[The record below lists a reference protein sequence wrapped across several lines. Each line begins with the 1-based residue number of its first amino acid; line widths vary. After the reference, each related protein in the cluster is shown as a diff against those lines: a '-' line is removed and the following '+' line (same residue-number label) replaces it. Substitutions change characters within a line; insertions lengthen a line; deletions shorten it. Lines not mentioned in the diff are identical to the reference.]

1 MEDRQIVQLYW
12 DRDEQAIAVTA
23 EKYESYCMT
32 IAKNIL
38 RFAKSVGSLIFST
51 ICTCVFMNLASGEQ
65 YLSLLITG
73 KMFQEE
79 YEKRG
84 VAPQNL
90 SRALEDGGTLT
101 SPLIPWCTCA
111 VAMSTYLGVSTL
123 D

>member
-1 MEDRQIVQLYW
+1 
-12 DRDEQAIAVTA
+12 
-23 EKYESYCMT
+23 
-32 IAKNIL
+32 
-38 RFAKSVGSLIFST
+38 
-51 ICTCVFMNLASGEQ
+51 MNLASGEQ

-84 VAPQNL
+84 LAPQNL

-123 D
+123 DYLSYCLLNLINPLVSIIFGFTGITILKSSNLSVKKEK

>member
-1 MEDRQIVQLYW
+1 
-12 DRDEQAIAVTA
+12 
-23 EKYESYCMT
+23 
-32 IAKNIL
+32 
-38 RFAKSVGSLIFST
+38 
-51 ICTCVFMNLASGEQ
+51 MNLASGEQ

-84 VAPQNL
+84 LAPQNL

-111 VAMSTYLGVSTL
+111 VAMSTYLSYCLLNLINPLVSIIFGFTGITIL
-123 D
+123 KSSNLSVKKEK